1 MKNASKLSTE
11 PYKGVRDFYPE
22 QFAVQHHMFSVWRK
36 VLQKYGYDE
45 YTTSILEPSELYR
58 SKGND
63 EIVNEQTYTF
73 IDRGEREVTLR
84 PEMTP
89 SVARLVAQK
98 KRELGFPLRWFSIPN
113 CFRYERPQKGRLR
126 EFWQLNCDLFGLSGV
141 EADIEIVRIAYDI
154 MKEFGAKDSDFQIK
168 ISSRKLL
175 NALFSDWYELDEDK
189 AKALQR
195 LIDRKSKMP
204 SEEFYTSAEHIVGEP
219 FSFLNFSDA
228 VGAEKDELNAALA
241 IPTIREAK
249 EELDQVI
256 STLKSFGLSN
266 VVYDETLVRGFDYY
280 TGTVFEVFDLDP
292 ENPRALYGGGRYDDL
307 LSLFGDEKVPA
318 VGFGAG
324 DATMQNFLESRG
336 LLPKYQSSADIM
348 ICVMEESARAYAD
361 EVANTERAAGKNV
374 AINYS
379 YKSVG
384 DQIKAANK
392 LSIPNIIIIGSKEA
406 ESKTYEVKKSSND

>member
-1 MKNASKLSTE
+1 
-11 PYKGVRDFYPE
+11 
-22 QFAVQHHMFSVWRK
+22 
-36 VLQKYGYDE
+36 
-45 YTTSILEPSELYR
+45 
-58 SKGND
+58 
-63 EIVNEQTYTF
+63 
-73 IDRGEREVTLR
+73 
-84 PEMTP
+84 
-89 SVARLVAQK
+89 
-98 KRELGFPLRWFSIPN
+98 
-113 CFRYERPQKGRLR
+113 
-126 EFWQLNCDLFGLSGV
+126 
-141 EADIEIVRIAYDI
+141 